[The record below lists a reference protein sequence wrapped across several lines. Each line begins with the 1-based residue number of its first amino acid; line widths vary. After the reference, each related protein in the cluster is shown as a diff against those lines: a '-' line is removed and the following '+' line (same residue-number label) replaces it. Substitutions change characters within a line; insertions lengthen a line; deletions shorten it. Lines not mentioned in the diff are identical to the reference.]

1 MSSWCAPRLRSP
13 IHAKVSIPGSKS
25 QTARALYLA
34 AIGRQPCVIEGV
46 LRSRDTD
53 LFAQALR
60 TLGAQ
65 IDMLGDS
72 CARVTPISSDSPS
85 SERVIDCGLAGTV
98 MRFLPPLAA
107 LSSTP
112 TRFDGDEQAYA
123 RPLAPLLDV
132 LESLG
137 ATLRYHGEKGH
148 LPFTISGP
156 LTPPSSP
163 IIVDASASSQFF
175 SAMLLIAPLIGGAII
190 RSNAPLISLPHI
202 EMTLEMMQEV
212 GLSWMRLGDREWKVD
227 AGAPTASEIA
237 IEADLSNAGPFLC
250 AGILSA
256 GSVTIPN
263 WPLASTQPGAQRPSL
278 FAEIGIET
286 SLETNELGSSELT
299 VRGGGPGSFPGI
311 ERDMSAMGEM
321 VPTLAALLLFASS
334 PSTLTGIAHL
344 RGHETD
350 RLDAIAQSVSALGG
364 SIEQLPDGLRI
375 TPTALHGAHLRSF
388 ADHRM
393 ATFAAIVGL
402 VVDGVSVDDISCTSK
417 TLPGFESMWAR
428 MCAES
433 DDNV

>member
-65 IDMLGDS
+65 IHMMGDS
-72 CARVTPISSDSPS
+72 RAQITPISSDSFS

-112 TRFDGDEQAYA
+112 TRFNGDEQAYA

-137 ATLRYHGEKGH
+137 AALTYHGEKGH

-156 LTPPSSP
+156 LKPPSSP
-163 IIVDASASSQFF
+163 ITVDASASSQFF
-175 SAMLLIAPLIGGAII
+175 SAMLLVAPLIGGAII
-190 RSNAPLISLPHI
+190 RSDAPLISLPHI
-202 EMTLEMMQEV
+202 EMTLNMMHEA
-212 GLSWMRLGDREWKVD
+212 GLSWTQLGDREWRVD

-237 IEADLSNAGPFLC
+237 IEPDLSNAGPFLC

-263 WPLASTQPGAQRPSL
+263 WPLASTQPGAQWPSL
-278 FAEIGIET
+278 FNEMGIET
-286 SLETNELGSSELT
+286 SLETNEMGSSGLT

-311 ERDMSAMGEM
+311 ERDMSTMGEM
-321 VPTLAALLLFASS
+321 VPTLAALLLFAST

-350 RLDAIAQSVSALGG
+350 RLDAIAQSVTALGG
-364 SIEQLPDGLRI
+364 LIEQIPDGLRI
-375 TPTALHGAHLRSF
+375 TPASLHCAPLRSF

-402 VVDGVSVDDISCTSK
+402 VVDGVSLDDISCTSK
-417 TLPGFESMWAR
+417 TLPEFESMWAR
-428 MCAES
+428 MCEGS
-433 DDNV
+433 SDNV

>member
-1 MSSWCAPRLRSP
+1 MSSWRAPRLHSP
-13 IHAKVSIPGSKS
+13 ISAKVSIPGSKS

-34 AIGRQPCVIEGV
+34 AIGKHPCVIEGV

-53 LFAQALR
+53 LFAQALQ

-65 IDMLGDS
+65 IHMLGDS
-72 CARVTPISSDSPS
+72 RTQITPISSDSPS

-137 ATLRYHGEKGH
+137 ATLSYHGEKGH

-156 LTPPSSP
+156 LKPSSSP
-163 IIVDASASSQFF
+163 ITVDASASSQFF
-175 SAMLLIAPLIGGAII
+175 SAMLLVAPLIGGAII

-202 EMTLEMMQEV
+202 EMTLNMMHEA
-212 GLSWMRLGDREWKVD
+212 GLSWTQLSDHEWRVD
-227 AGAPTASEIA
+227 TGAPTASEIT
-237 IEADLSNAGPFLC
+237 IEPDLSNAGPFLC

-263 WPLASTQPGAQRPSL
+263 WPLASTQPGAQWPSL
-278 FAEIGIET
+278 FNEMGIET
-286 SLETNELGSSELT
+286 SLETNEMGSSELT

-311 ERDMSAMGEM
+311 ERDMSTMGEM
-321 VPTLAALLLFASS
+321 VPTLAALLLFAST

-364 SIEQLPDGLRI
+364 
-375 TPTALHGAHLRSF
+375 
-388 ADHRM
+388 
-393 ATFAAIVGL
+393 
-402 VVDGVSVDDISCTSK
+402 
-417 TLPGFESMWAR
+417 
-428 MCAES
+428 
-433 DDNV
+433 

>member
-1 MSSWCAPRLRSP
+1 MSSWRAPRLRSP

-137 ATLRYHGEKGH
+137 ATLSYHGEKGH

-156 LTPPSSP
+156 LKPSSSP
-163 IIVDASASSQFF
+163 VTVDASASSQFF
-175 SAMLLIAPLIGGAII
+175 SAMLLVAPLIGGAIV
-190 RSNAPLISLPHI
+190 RSGSAHGLGNRNRSGSFECGSLP
-202 EMTLEMMQEV
+202 
-212 GLSWMRLGDREWKVD
+212 MRG
-227 AGAPTASEIA
+227 
-237 IEADLSNAGPFLC
+237 N
-250 AGILSA
+250 
-256 GSVTIPN
+256 
-263 WPLASTQPGAQRPSL
+263 TQ
-278 FAEIGIET
+278 
-286 SLETNELGSSELT
+286 
-299 VRGGGPGSFPGI
+299 RGKRHNP
-311 ERDMSAMGEM
+311 
-321 VPTLAALLLFASS
+321 
-334 PSTLTGIAHL
+334 
-344 RGHETD
+344 
-350 RLDAIAQSVSALGG
+350 
-364 SIEQLPDGLRI
+364 
-375 TPTALHGAHLRSF
+375 
-388 ADHRM
+388 
-393 ATFAAIVGL
+393 
-402 VVDGVSVDDISCTSK
+402 
-417 TLPGFESMWAR
+417 
-428 MCAES
+428 
-433 DDNV
+433 